1 MSERSTDHMSGS
13 QFHTLDKRLAV
24 VETRLDD
31 QDRELRTIHNSID
44 DIHRGIQKNT
54 NLLQD
59 HIKSESQDRLQI
71 VSRINVNLITLIISI
86 LGALGLFLLN
96 RVAG

>member
-1 MSERSTDHMSGS
+1 MSADDKKQELSGT

-44 DIHRGIQKNT
+44 DINRGIQANT
-54 NLLQD
+54 HLLQS
-59 HIKSESQDRLQI
+59 HIKEDAAQQTQM
-71 VSRINVNLITLIISI
+71 VGRINVVLWSVI
-86 LGALGLFLLN
+86 LSFSVALVIYLLG
-96 RVAG
+96 RSG

>member
-1 MSERSTDHMSGS
+1 MSERSTEQLSGT

-54 NLLQD
+54 TLLQE
-59 HIKSESQDRLQI
+59 HIATEAKDRGQI
-71 VSRINVNLITLIISI
+71 LGKINASLITLIISI

-96 RVAG
+96 KVAG